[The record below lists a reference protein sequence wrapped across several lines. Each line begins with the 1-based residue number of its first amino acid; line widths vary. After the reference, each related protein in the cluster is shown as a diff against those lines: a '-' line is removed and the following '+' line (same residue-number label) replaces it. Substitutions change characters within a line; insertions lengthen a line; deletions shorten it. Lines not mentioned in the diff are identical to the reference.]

1 MAKQDPKKIHA
12 DLLSKLV
19 AYPVL
24 HAMVSNN
31 GPQHIEKQ
39 PPEQFLT
46 YLSRAV
52 AGQQL
57 SVTAAKTIWQRVEA
71 QSEQVGLDGLLVDEH
86 YDTLRSCG
94 LSNAKVKTLLGINHA
109 LKEGII
115 CPSVHQSDDAQ
126 FITEQLVQLWGVG
139 QWTAEMALMFF
150 FAHPD
155 VWSDGDLALKRGL
168 ERMAEQ
174 QGVSSEEILQS
185 VTPYRTYFALHVW
198 EVMDAE
204 LMKED

>member
-1 MAKQDPKKIHA
+1 MTKQESEWIH
-12 DLLSKLV
+12 DELLNKLV
-19 AYPVL
+19 VYPVL
-24 HAMVSNN
+24 HEMVRKN

-39 PPEQFLT
+39 PQEQFLT

-57 SVTAAKTIWQRVEA
+57 SVTAAKKIWQRVEA
-71 QSEQVGLDGLLVDEH
+71 QSLDLGLPSLLVEEH
-86 YDTLRSCG
+86 YDTLRGCG

-115 CPSVHQSDDAQ
+115 CPSVHQSDDAR

-168 ERMAEQ
+168 KRMAEQ

-204 LMKED
+204 LMKEG

>member
-1 MAKQDPKKIHA
+1 MTKNDSESIHTE
-12 DLLSKLV
+12 LLNKLV

-24 HAMVSNN
+24 HEMVSKN

-39 PPEQFLT
+39 PQEQFLG

-57 SVTAAKTIWQRVEA
+57 SVTAAKTIWHRVEA
-71 QSEQVGLDGLLVDEH
+71 HSNQVGLPELLVDKN

-168 ERMAEQ
+168 NKMAEL
-174 QGVSSEEILQS
+174 QGVSSEEILQT